1 LQPKTRKCTL
11 KVAPRQEG
19 DHNHGGQGDMVA
31 KGGNG
36 GRSSMGGAGAMG
48 GVGGLAG
55 IAMSNPMISSTIS
68 DGLPL
73 ALPFMGR

>member
-1 LQPKTRKCTL
+1 
-11 KVAPRQEG
+11 
-19 DHNHGGQGDMVA
+19 MVA

-55 IAMSNPMISSTIS
+55 IAMSNPMISSAIS
-68 DGLPL
+68 NGLPL
-73 ALPFMGR
+73 DLPFMGL